1 MGVFIEKKLTVRA
14 FQALDVF
21 EENYLYELL
30 DGEIVKRSSPDTP
43 HQNASANLLRILFE
57 HIPGKSPGRIFH
69 APFDVVLSENN
80 MVQPDLIF
88 ISAANSGIVK
98 EGCIEGVPDLLVE
111 ILSPGTFKTDRGLKF
126 RLYRQAGVAEYWI
139 VDPRSRSIEV
149 YILNEGDYELMWSG
163 LDGEEV
169 ESKVLAGLKVS
180 VDEVFS

>member
-1 MGVFIEKKLTVRA
+1 MGVFVEKKLTVRA

-30 DGEIVKRSSPDTP
+30 DGEIVKRSSPATD
-43 HQNASANLLRILFE
+43 HQRISKKLFRSFDSFVEANRLGEVFY
-57 HIPGKSPGRIFH
+57 
-69 APFDVVLSENN
+69 APFDVILDEFN
-80 MVQPDLIF
+80 MSQPDLIF
-88 ISAANSGIVK
+88 ISAANSGIVN

-139 VDPRSRSIEV
+139 VDPRSHSIEV
-149 YILNEGDYELMWSG
+149 YVLNEGDYELMWSG

-180 VDEVFS
+180 VDEIFG